1 MAKAELIN
9 LEKELKKRVAF
20 NKLANNSN
28 NMLFN
33 DYFFQKNGKMHD
45 ADSVFYDPYFVSDNA
60 FNGIRT
66 ISRVQYGGIHCR
78 TLRAVA
84 NKAWIINVCINHVT
98 KKAKPFFKSVTDRN
112 SRGFIIHKKDE
123 DLTKGIKEDKERDRI
138 KDFILNCGDYEDSDR
153 DDFVKYAV
161 KLLRDSLTIDQ
172 MATEIQYNN
181 KGQPCAFFAVDGAT
195 IERVIADDKAKTD
208 FRYLQIVDG
217 MPAAGYTTDT
227 MIFDFENPR
236 TDIHHSM
243 YGYSYVEQAVDLI
256 TSVINTFTYNAGNFT
271 ENRLPKGM
279 LLINGDANDERVAEM
294 EDYIAEI
301 MSGGPVNQWR
311 IPILPSGGKDNSIEW
326 KPLSGTNREMEFQG
340 WLDYLTSG
348 VVAMFGCSMDELGI
362 QSQKSQTMFENGGKD
377 RITASKSLILG
388 DLLTF
393 FESYMNK
400 IVRKINPEYVFE
412 FVGYERDD
420 PSSIADLDEKE
431 CRTWKSINE
440 KRAEKGLDPI
450 DLGEIKNGADIP
462 MNVQLV
468 QLLQAAQAQAG
479 GDGMGGMN
487 GAEQGEAGGDE
498 NAWEDYEESAENGG
512 ENTETEENNSDGEN
526 KEESA
531 ESENERETDNGQDFG
546 QTEDNGGDFGKS
558 LRKSFV
564 MI

>member
-1 MAKAELIN
+1 MAKAEPIN
-9 LEKELKKRVAF
+9 LDREIRKRVAF
-20 NKLANNSN
+20 NRLANNTS

-33 DYFFQKNGKMHD
+33 DYFFSKNGKMHA

-60 FNGIRT
+60 FDGIRT
-66 ISRVQYGGIHCR
+66 ISRVQYGGIHCK

-84 NKAWIINVCINHVT
+84 SKAWIINVCINHVT
-98 KKAKPFFKSVTDRN
+98 KKAKPFFKAVSDRN
-112 SRGFIIHKKDE
+112 SRGFIIHKKNE
-123 DLTKGIKEDKERDRI
+123 DLSKGLKDDRERERI
-138 KDFILNCGDYEDSDR
+138 TDFILSCGDYEDTDR
-153 DDFVKYAV
+153 DDFVKYSV
-161 KLLRDSLTIDQ
+161 KLLRDCLTIDQ
-172 MATEIQYNN
+172 MATEIQYSNSG
-181 KGQPCAFFAVDGAT
+181 KPCAFFAVDGAT
-195 IERVIADDKAKTD
+195 VERVVADDKARTD

-217 MPAAGYTTDT
+217 MPAAGYTSDT

-256 TSVINTFTYNAGNFT
+256 TSVINTFSYNAGNFT

-279 LLINGDANDERVAEM
+279 LLINGDANSDRVEEM

-301 MSGGPVNQWR
+301 MSGGPMSQWR
-311 IPILPSGGKDNSIEW
+311 IPILPSGGKEESIDW

-377 RITASKSLILG
+377 RIQASKSLILG

-400 IVRKINPEYVFE
+400 IVRKINPDYVFE

-420 PSSIADLDEKE
+420 PSAVADLDEKE

-440 KRAEKGLDPI
+440 KRAEKGLEPI
-450 DLGEIKNGADIP
+450 DLNGIKNGADIP

-468 QLLQAAQAQAG
+468 QLLQASQAQAG
-479 GDGMGGMN
+479 GGDAPGMGSGEEN
-487 GAEQGEAGGDE
+487 GQGGDDGGSS
-498 NAWEDYEESAENGG
+498 WEDYGNAGGGNDSA
-512 ENTETEENNSDGEN
+512 DG
-526 KEESA
+526 KEESGGDKDGSGA
-531 ESENERETDNGQDFG
+531 DFG
-546 QTEDNGGDFGKS
+546 ESPEDSGDFGKS
-558 LRKSFV
+558 IRKSLLV
-564 MI
+564 I